1 MLMLTAYFDET
12 GHSHDEKQKF
22 NGMAGLLC
30 KAEEWEK
37 FEERWDRLLKKFKIP
52 YIHMAKSMTLFAG
65 WPDAKIKKL
74 SEAAWTA
81 IKTIKPL
88 PIGSIIPMDDFR
100 PLELCSVTI
109 SKTHTLFQCKIV

>member
-1 MLMLTAYFDET
+1 MLTAYFDET

-52 YIHMAKSMTLFAG
+52 YIHMAKSMSTSVCEKRS
-65 WPDAKIKKL
+65 PVSRQTSHI
-74 SEAAWTA
+74 
-81 IKTIKPL
+81 
-88 PIGSIIPMDDFR
+88 
-100 PLELCSVTI
+100 ELVTTI
-109 SKTHTLFQCKIV
+109 SKLIANKHDIDSQVLVDLLKLARMECHKVRLTGRYL